1 MRIGYAYTPESAYLH
16 RVERTSR
23 ALGMELY
30 TPHVLSRFSRRLDPL
45 NGRVVTVDE
54 ERLPAIREW
63 ILELQRVLMV
73 LAAETTR

>member
-1 MRIGYAYTPESAYLH
+1 MPERAYLD
-16 RVERTSR
+16 RIERTSR

-30 TPHVLSRFSRRLDPL
+30 TPHAFTRFSRRLNPL

-63 ILELQRVLMV
+63 ILEFQRVLMV
-73 LAAETTR
+73 LTAETTR